1 MIARHC
7 HQESE
12 KGEGVEVVK
21 YEPCEDP
28 VHGVGHYTEK
38 RLHLYKCVIKLLEH
52 VELENDFNSFPFL
65 LFNSKLPTWMQS
77 FIPNIFYIEEKSWNY
92 FPITVTGELI

>member
-21 YEPCEDP
+21 YEPCSDP
-28 VHGVGHYTEK
+28 IYGPGHYTEK
-38 RLHLYKCVIKLLEH
+38 RLHLYKYMVSP
-52 VELENDFNSFPFL
+52 NNFL
-65 LFNSKLPTWMQS
+65 KLFN
-77 FIPNIFYIEEKSWNY
+77 FIIQIANFQFGCNPLCQTY
-92 FPITVTGELI
+92 FT

>member
-28 VHGVGHYTEK
+28 VHGKG
-38 RLHLYKCVIKLLEH
+38 I
-52 VELENDFNSFPFL
+52 
-65 LFNSKLPTWMQS
+65 
-77 FIPNIFYIEEKSWNY
+77 I
-92 FPITVTGELI
+92 

>member
-12 KGEGVEVVK
+12 KGEGVEVLK

-28 VHGVGHYTEK
+28 IHGKGHYTEK
-38 RLHLYKCVIKLLEH
+38 RVHLYKLINLK
-52 VELENDFNSFPFL
+52 FN
-65 LFNSKLPTWMQS
+65 
-77 FIPNIFYIEEKSWNY
+77 
-92 FPITVTGELI
+92 